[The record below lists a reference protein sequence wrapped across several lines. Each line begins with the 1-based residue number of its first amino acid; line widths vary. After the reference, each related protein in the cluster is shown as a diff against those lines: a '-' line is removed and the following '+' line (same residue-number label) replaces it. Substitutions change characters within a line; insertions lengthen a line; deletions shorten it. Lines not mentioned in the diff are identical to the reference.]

1 MQISR
6 ESLRSVLF
14 GVVSGLI
21 GDLCL
26 PLCSIQMT
34 SVAISD
40 VSWQ

>member
-26 PLCSIQMT
+26 PL
-34 SVAISD
+34 APYK
-40 VSWQ
+40 